1 MKHQFYRVR
10 LLRAPHTE
18 WDVLAS
24 NMSEAKAK
32 VLADEP
38 RLKWIDLGV
47 SVPGGDFQATGAR
60 QTTGTLPLPEPL
72 V

>member
-1 MKHQFYRVR
+1 MMRPYHVR
-10 LLRAPHTE
+10 LLRVPYTE

-47 SVPGGDFQATGAR
+47 SVPGGRPTF
-60 QTTGTLPLPEPL
+60 PEDDE
-72 V
+72 

>member
-1 MKHQFYRVR
+1 MMRPYRVR

-38 RLKWIDLGV
+38 RLKWVDLGV
-47 SVPGGDFQATGAR
+47 SVPGGDAR
-60 QTTGTLPLPEPL
+60 YRVGGSRLTRPMFPEDDE
-72 V
+72 